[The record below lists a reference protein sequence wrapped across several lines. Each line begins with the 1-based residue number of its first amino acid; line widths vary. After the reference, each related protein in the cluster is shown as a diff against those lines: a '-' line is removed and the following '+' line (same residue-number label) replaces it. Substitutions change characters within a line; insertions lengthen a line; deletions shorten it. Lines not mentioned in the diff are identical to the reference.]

1 MFQDFLSVC
10 KNLPEAEVQIWY
22 NMDLNSEYSLQNY
35 YKIKFSRIS
44 LLSCSVHD
52 KKGLMGKIE
61 MFYLNTIEHLFLLVE
76 QLDKV

>member
-52 KKGLMGKIE
+52 KRGLMGINRD
-61 MFYLNTIEHLFLLVE
+61 FLFEYHRAIVLSC
-76 QLDKV
+76 